1 MSVSRIAAA
10 AVLAGSA
17 GVGAQVCAP
26 PVNVVSLSASAT
38 VEVPTDLLTVTF
50 STRSEGTD
58 ATLVQG
64 QLKQAVDAALAE
76 ARRAARPGQVDVR
89 SGNFS
94 LYPRYA
100 PKGGINGWQGTAEVI
115 VSGRD
120 IAGIAALTGQVQTM
134 TIAGIAFSLSREAR
148 TKVEAEVTAE
158 AISRFRA
165 KADEVSRQFGF
176 GGYTIGEVSVAT
188 DESGPINRPMLR
200 AKTQSMVAEAA
211 LPVEAGKA
219 DVTAS
224 VSGSVTM
231 SQIK

>member
-10 AVLAGSA
+10 ALVAGSA
-17 GVGAQVCAP
+17 SVGAQVYAP
-26 PVNVVSLSASAT
+26 PLNVVSLSASAT

-58 ATLVQG
+58 ATLVQS

-76 ARRAARPGQVDVR
+76 ARKAARPGQVDVR

-120 IAGIAALTGQVQTM
+120 ITGIAALTGRVQTM

-148 TKVEAEVTAE
+148 AKVEAEVTAE

-176 GGYTIGEVSVAT
+176 GGYTIREVSVGT
-188 DESGPINRPMLR
+188 DESGPIHRPMLR
-200 AKTQSMVAEAA
+200 AKTQSMVADAE

-219 DVTAS
+219 DVTAN